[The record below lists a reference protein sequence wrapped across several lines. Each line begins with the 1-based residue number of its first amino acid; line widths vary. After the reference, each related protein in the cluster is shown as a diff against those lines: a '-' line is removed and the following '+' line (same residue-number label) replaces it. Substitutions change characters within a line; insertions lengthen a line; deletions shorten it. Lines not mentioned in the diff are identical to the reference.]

1 MKHKCFSN
9 VRGRGHWNVHLSI
22 NFWELVAIQSA
33 NSHKLSSWFNGLSIC
48 ATTHKKIN
56 KHEYLIL
63 NLGWHLLRSN
73 KRHLTY
79 NLNLIKQEMK
89 MPKITNFFVPKIYS
103 LFSCCA
109 YSHLFVHLFGA
120 RLWTSYSMSRLFKKV
135 FASWPLS
142 DIKKRQ
148 RKSSGPRA
156 NRTNKKKSNKIG
168 CAHSESLIKT
178 LTMTWN

>member
-1 MKHKCFSN
+1 MKHWGDNFYDWLLLWHVNKCFSN
-9 VRGRGHWNVHLSI
+9 ALDRGQWNVHLSI

-63 NLGWHLLRSN
+63 NLGWHLLCSSH

-109 YSHLFVHLFGA
+109 YSPFICSFIRCQTLNILFYVTFIQKGFCVMTFV
-120 RLWTSYSMSRLFKKV
+120 RYQKKTE
-135 FASWPLS
+135 
-142 DIKKRQ
+142 KKFRP
-148 RKSSGPRA
+148 SSQP
-156 NRTNKKKSNKIG
+156 
-168 CAHSESLIKT
+168 HQ
-178 LTMTWN
+178 

>member
-1 MKHKCFSN
+1 MKYNSI
-9 VRGRGHWNVHLSI
+9 VHLSFI
-22 NFWELVAIQSA
+22 FWELVAIPST
-33 NSHKLSSWFNGLSIC
+33 NSHKLSSWFNGLSIW
-48 ATTHKKIN
+48 ATTHKKFN

-79 NLNLIKQEMK
+79 NLNLLNRKWKCQKSRI
-89 MPKITNFFVPKIYS
+89 
-103 LFSCCA
+103 FSCPK
-109 YSHLFVHLFGA
+109 YTLFFRVVHTLFVHLFGA
-120 RLWTSYSMSRLFKKV
+120 RLWTSYSVSRLFKKV

-178 LTMTWN
+178 LTWN